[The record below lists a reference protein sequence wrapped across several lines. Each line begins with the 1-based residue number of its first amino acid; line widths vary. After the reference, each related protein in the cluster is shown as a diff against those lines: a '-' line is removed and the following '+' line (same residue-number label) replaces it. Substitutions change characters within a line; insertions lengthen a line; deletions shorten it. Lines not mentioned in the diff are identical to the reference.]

1 MRVANKVRVYR
12 SGDKGIE
19 VEEVDMEAAKKI
31 LEEACSQGK
40 CVIDKISGTMVD
52 DVGPDVKELLI
63 VDIVEGG

>member
-1 MRVANKVRVYR
+1 MSVANKVRVYR

-31 LEEACSQGK
+31 VKEACSQGR
-40 CVIDKISGTMVD
+40 CVIDKKNGTVVE
-52 DVGPDVKELLI
+52 DVSPDVEELLI